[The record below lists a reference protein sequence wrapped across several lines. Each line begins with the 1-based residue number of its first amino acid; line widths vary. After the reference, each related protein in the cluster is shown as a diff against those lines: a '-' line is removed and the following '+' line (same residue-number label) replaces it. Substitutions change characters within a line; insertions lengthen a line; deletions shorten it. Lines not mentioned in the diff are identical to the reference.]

1 MISSLDPFQII
12 QGEKVKTICQVK
24 ANHTFTKEDFKI
36 SENTVQLF
44 NPPRN
49 DIFFFEKVFNSFY
62 TTENI
67 FEEVFDNYCQAFI
80 EGFNTAFLFFGSKYS
95 DKRGLLEGQQKNT
108 FGLFELYLQNVF
120 LLINQKTEQ
129 VEANPAIKEGKFSLR
144 VKAIEF
150 LNDSMSDLL
159 SGTGLDT
166 KQPRE
171 RYLTLANT
179 ENEGLIVTGNK
190 TIYLTKPEQISDLI
204 KAIQA
209 NQLNQPTEFGNLS
222 EKTARLYMVELVQ
235 INSLVS
241 EEQNSIVI
249 LSKTYFFDFMTVD
262 DLAENYDMVS
272 NKQGDLANRAL
283 FSLYNYV
290 LEHRDSRQSIVST
303 NPLIGLL
310 NEILGKNVYVLSMH
324 CLVQGQIDVTRK
336 TLDLASNLNQ
346 IKNYPILN
354 EGNALK
360 LMTILKKSITWKG
373 APGQKGRLV
382 GHESMMK
389 DSVFRPEYSVDFIRG
404 ITRRTWKTASKK
416 LTKSRRTTTCVRKW
430 STCGRSTRLC

>member
-67 FEEVFDNYCQAFI
+67 FDEVFGNYCQAFI
-80 EGFNTAFLFFGSKYS
+80 EGFNTAFLFFGSKFS
-95 DKRGLLEGQQKNT
+95 DKRDLLEGRKKNN
-108 FGLFELYLQNVF
+108 FGLFELYLQNIF

-129 VEANPAIKEGKFSLR
+129 VEKNTAIKEGKFSLR

-150 LNDSMSDLL
+150 LNDSMNDLL
-159 SGTGLDT
+159 DKSGFETTNPKD
-166 KQPRE
+166 RF
-171 RYLTLANT
+171 LTLTNT

-190 TIYLTKPEQISDLI
+190 TTYLTKPEHISELVRE
-204 KAIQA
+204 IQA

-222 EKTARLYMVELVQ
+222 EKTARLYIVELVQ
-235 INSLVS
+235 INTLIS

-249 LSKTYFFDFMTVD
+249 LSKSYFYDMMCVD
-262 DLAENYDMVS
+262 DLAENYDMMS
-272 NKQGDLANRAL
+272 NRQGDMVNRTL
-283 FSLYNYV
+283 FGLYNYISDFEKNEGTV
-290 LEHRDSRQSIVST
+290 VTT
-303 NPLIGLL
+303 NPLVSLL
-310 NEILGKNVYVLSMH
+310 NEILGKNVYVLSLH
-324 CLVQGQIDVTRK
+324 CLTHGQIDVTRK
-336 TLDLASNLNQ
+336 TMEMATNLNR
-346 IKNYPILN
+346 IRNFPILN

-360 LMTILKKSITWKG
+360 LMTIYKKKNRWNGGNNQGTTLANRFG
-373 APGQKGRLV
+373 RPG
-382 GHESMMK
+382 EMMK
-389 DSVFRPEYSVDFIRG
+389 DSVLQPNYSV
-404 ITRRTWKTASKK
+404 KK
-416 LTKSRRTTTCVRKW
+416 K
-430 STCGRSTRLC
+430 

>member
-24 ANHTFTKEDFKI
+24 ANHSFTKEDFKI
-36 SENTVQLF
+36 SENTIQLF

-67 FEEVFDNYCQAFI
+67 FEEVFENYCQAFI
-80 EGFNTAFLFFGSKYS
+80 EGFNTAFLFFGSKFS
-95 DKRGLLEGQQKNT
+95 DKKDLLEGRKKNT
-108 FGLFELYLQNVF
+108 FGLFELYLQNIF

-129 VEANPAIKEGKFSLR
+129 VEKNPAIKEGKFSLR

-159 SGTGLDT
+159 DGQGINT
-166 KQPRE
+166 KNPRE
-171 RYLTLANT
+171 RFLTLTNT

-222 EKTARLYMVELVQ
+222 EKTARLYVVELVQ
-235 INSLVS
+235 INSLVA

-249 LSKTYFFDFMTVD
+249 LSKSYFYDIMCID
-262 DLAENYDMVS
+262 DLAENYDMIS
-272 NKQGDLANRAL
+272 NKQGDMVNRTL
-283 FSLYNYV
+283 FSLHNYISESKNENGV
-290 LEHRDSRQSIVST
+290 VAVSS
-303 NPLIGLL
+303 NPLVALL
-310 NEILGKNVYVLSMH
+310 NESLGKNVYVLSLH
-324 CLVQGQIDVTRK
+324 CLVQGQIDISRK
-336 TLDLASNLNQ
+336 TLEMAANLNC

-360 LMTILKKSITWKG
+360 LMTILKKSKKWKG
-373 APGQKGRLV
+373 PQGMS
-382 GHESMMK
+382 GHGGYESMMK
-389 DSVFRPEYSVDFIRG
+389 DSVLQPDYSVS
-404 ITRRTWKTASKK
+404 A
-416 LTKSRRTTTCVRKW
+416 
-430 STCGRSTRLC
+430 

>member
-24 ANHTFTKEDFKI
+24 ANHSFTKEDFKI

-67 FEEVFDNYCQAFI
+67 FDEVFENYCQAFI
-80 EGFNTAFLFFGSKYS
+80 EGFNTAFLFFGSNFS
-95 DKRGLLEGQQKNT
+95 DKKELLEGRNT
-108 FGLFELYLQNVF
+108 FGLFELYLQHIF

-129 VEANPAIKEGKFSLR
+129 VEKNTAIKEGKFSLR

-159 SGTGLDT
+159 DGQGINT
-166 KQPRE
+166 KNPRE
-171 RYLTLANT
+171 RYLTLTNT

-222 EKTARLYMVELVQ
+222 EKTARLYVVELVQ
-235 INSLVS
+235 INSLVA

-249 LSKTYFFDFMTVD
+249 LSKSYFYDMMCVD
-262 DLAENYDMVS
+262 DLAENYDMMS
-272 NKQGDLANRAL
+272 NKQGDMVNRTL
-283 FSLYNYV
+283 FTLHNYLRESKKENGQV
-290 LEHRDSRQSIVST
+290 AVT
-303 NPLIGLL
+303 NNPLVSLL

-324 CLVQGQIDVTRK
+324 CLVQGQIDISRK
-336 TLDLASNLNQ
+336 TLEMAANLNC

-360 LMTILKKSITWKG
+360 LMTILKKNNKWGGGNGVSRNG
-373 APGQKGRLV
+373 GYD
-382 GHESMMK
+382 SMMK
-389 DSVFRPEYSVDFIRG
+389 DSVLQPEYSVRVFF
-404 ITRRTWKTASKK
+404 WF
-416 LTKSRRTTTCVRKW
+416 
-430 STCGRSTRLC
+430 